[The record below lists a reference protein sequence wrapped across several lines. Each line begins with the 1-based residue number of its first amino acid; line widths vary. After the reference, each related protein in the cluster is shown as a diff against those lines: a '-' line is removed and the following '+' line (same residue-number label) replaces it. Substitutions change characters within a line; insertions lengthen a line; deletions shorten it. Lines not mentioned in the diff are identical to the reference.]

1 MKLEKSA
8 NRCEKSGME
17 RQNTK
22 IQDKWKYMSLLPKST
37 FFLIFLISFIFSIF
51 FVPGNQQGN
60 ANTVS
65 RMAAVF
71 AILQDGSLK
80 IDRFASLTT
89 DKAMVDGHAYS
100 DKAPG
105 QILAALLPAG
115 AALSVL
121 RLADIP
127 TAPLQ
132 GDQYTV
138 AYMVAL
144 WVSICGTSAL
154 FTALAAACLAY
165 LARLLGASSTAA
177 LFCALGYALC
187 TPALGWASVMFS
199 HGMAAGALC
208 IAFVSLQASQL
219 ALFSATR
226 LWWHGVTAGAAIGL
240 AILTEFTVAIP
251 ALLISLLAMPRD
263 RPWPVVIGMVVGGLP
278 FAVAL
283 GAWNYIAFGSV
294 TQIGYAAVVGFDG
307 MRQGVFGI
315 SWPRPG
321 VAWALIFSPYRG
333 IIWFAPWLVFLP
345 IAAYRAWRAWPRVAV
360 VTCVV
365 VLTSFLCLNAGY
377 SYWDGGWS
385 TGPRHLMASL
395 PFACLLFAP
404 LWDAASAPMRRLLVL
419 TASLGAALAIACAS
433 VDMAAPSDYRMPLF
447 EYILPRFLK
456 GDVHNALTLLGG
468 QGHLTLL
475 ALPVILLLPVAAL
488 WAAMGK
494 AVRKA

>member
-1 MKLEKSA
+1 MLRGTKKVQITGKLVILTLDF
-8 NRCEKSGME
+8 
-17 RQNTK
+17 Q
-22 IQDKWKYMSLLPKST
+22 IL
-37 FFLIFLISFIFSIF
+37 LIFLNIFIFSIF
-51 FVPGNQQGN
+51 FIPGNQQGN

-65 RMAAVF
+65 RMAAIF

-89 DKAMVDGHAYS
+89 DKAMFDGHAYS

-105 QILAALLPAG
+105 QILTALLPAG
-115 AALSVL
+115 TALALL
-121 RLADIP
+121 RLANIP

-132 GDQYTV
+132 GDQYTT

-144 WVSICGTSAL
+144 WVSICSTSAL
-154 FTALAAACLAY
+154 FTAFAAASLAY
-165 LARLLGASSTAA
+165 LARLLGASSNGA
-177 LFCALGYALC
+177 LFCAFGYALC
-187 TPALGWASVMFS
+187 TPALGWASIMFS
-199 HGMAAGALC
+199 HGLAAGALC
-208 IAFVSLQASQL
+208 IAFASLQASQL
-219 ALFSATR
+219 ALFSSTR

-240 AILTEFTVAIP
+240 AIITEFTVAIP
-251 ALLISLLAMPRD
+251 GLLIGLLAMPRN
-263 RPWPVVIGMVVGGLP
+263 RPWPVAIGMVVGGLP

-283 GAWNYIAFGSV
+283 AAWNYIAFGAV

-333 IIWFAPWLVFLP
+333 IMWFAPWLVFLP
-345 IAAYRAWRAWPRVAV
+345 IAAYRAWQAWPRAAV
-360 VTCVV
+360 VTCVA

-377 SYWDGGWS
+377 AYWDGGWS

-404 LWDAASAPMRRLLVL
+404 LWDAASVPMRWLLML
-419 TASLGAALAIACAS
+419 TASIGAVLAIACAS

-475 ALPVILLLPVAAL
+475 ALPVILFLPVLAL
-488 WAAMGK
+488 RRAMGK
-494 AVRKA
+494 AALKA